1 MATTPVVKIA
11 ASPSILTL
19 RFPRK
24 PLLIPSDTGVF
35 RRPSS
40 LRLRRIRSTAVAS
53 WLQDSGAT
61 VAVLSGAYSLVLSFD
76 FLTKM
81 NLIEQNLSRKLV
93 HVLSGVLFMSSWPI
107 FSSTTEAR
115 YFAAIVPF
123 INCLRLVS
131 YGLGLF
137 TNEDLIKSVTREGKP
152 EELLQGPLCYVL
164 VLLVCTLFFWHQSP
178 IGIVSI
184 AMMSGGDGFADIVG
198 RRFGTLKLPYNKRK
212 SWIGSI
218 SMFTFGFLFS
228 IGMLYYFSIFGYL
241 HLEWMPVIKKVA
253 IISFA
258 ATMVESLP
266 IDEATL
272 NNPTNLS

>member
-81 NLIEQNLSRKLV
+81 NLIEQ
-93 HVLSGVLFMSSWPI
+93 G
-107 FSSTTEAR
+107 FSLCLPGQFSEAR

-266 IDEATL
+266 IDEVVDD
-272 NNPTNLS
+272 NISVPLSSMLTAFLVFGH